1 MPELKNVRHERFAQ
15 NIAKGMSGG
24 PGYTAAG
31 YKATGHSA
39 DVSASRLLR
48 NVDIRTR
55 VAELTAPALAETG
68 ATVERVLKELTCLAF
83 YNVTQILESDDDGLT
98 MKDPRTL
105 PKDLRR
111 SIIGIK
117 PIHVGEEAG
126 YEYTFVDKLIPSL
139 AEIASSHRAPKSAR
153 KARPAG
159 FGARP
164 SVGQI
169 GAPGALRRLPDTR
182 VSRFTPRL
190 PPIGL
195 GEADLPP
202 SN

>member
-31 YKATGHSA
+31 YEATGHSA

-48 NVDIRTR
+48 NVDTRTR
-55 VAELTAPALAETG
+55 IAELTAPALAETG
-68 ATVERVLKELTCLAF
+68 ATVERVLEELTCLAF

-111 SIIGIK
+111 SMISFK
-117 PIHVGEEAG
+117 PIQVGEKTS
-126 YEYTFVDKLIPSL
+126 YEYKFADKLRALEALARYLKMFNGTVVVENVFQVIQEMSDEELDRRL
-139 AEIASSHRAPKSAR
+139 AELERALDEGAAPASAPRAGPKI
-153 KARPAG
+153 
-159 FGARP
+159 
-164 SVGQI
+164 VH
-169 GAPGALRRLPDTR
+169 
-182 VSRFTPRL
+182 
-190 PPIGL
+190 
-195 GEADLPP
+195 
-202 SN
+202 